1 MEIRIAAIGNV
12 DSAKSTTI
20 SCLSHDI
27 LDNGRGSARSKILKH
42 KHESDTGRTSSIT
55 QYYVKKNGKVICFT
69 DLAGHEKYLK
79 TTATGLSGCYIDYA
93 LVTIGGDRGI
103 IGMTKE
109 HLQIAV
115 ALKIPI
121 FIVITKI
128 DISPSH
134 KLERIVKRICKIM
147 SSNAAG
153 NLKCQIIK
161 EEDSIDSLNNFAEKN
176 ICPIF
181 LTSNTK
187 GTNLNNLKNFVY
199 SLKNNHIWNTN
210 SNKTVFTIDDSFKVK
225 GIGLV
230 LSGTVKEGS
239 IEIDQKYLMGPF
251 NGEFKQVT
259 IKSIHN
265 NFRENID
272 KLCISCSGCLAI
284 KMPNKK
290 DKLEKEQIKKG
301 MVLLN
306 SKQCV
311 KKFKAEILILH
322 HPTTV
327 KLNYQ
332 PVIHCGLI
340 RQSAKITRMSQR
352 YLRTGDKA
360 VLNFEFLYHPE
371 WLEKGDKIIFRE
383 GNTKGVGKIIDID
396 P

>member
-20 SCLSHDI
+20 GCLSHDI
-27 LDNGRGSARSKILKH
+27 LDNGRGYARSKILKH
-42 KHESDTGRTSSIT
+42 KHEYETGRTSSIT
-55 QYYVKKNGKVICFT
+55 QYYIKKNGKVICFT

-109 HLQIAV
+109 HLQIAL
-115 ALKIPI
+115 ALNIPI

-128 DISPSH
+128 DISPPH
-134 KLERIVKRICKIM
+134 KLERIIKNICKIM
-147 SSNAAG
+147 SSKAAG
-153 NLKCQIIK
+153 SLTCKIIK
-161 EEDSIDSLNNFAEKN
+161 EEDSIDKLNNFVSDN

-187 GTNLNNLKNFVY
+187 GTNLTNLKNFVY
-199 SLKNNHIWNTN
+199 NLKNNHIWNTN
-210 SNKTVFTIDDSFKVK
+210 SNKIVFTIEDTFKVK
-225 GIGLV
+225 GIGIV

-239 IEIDQKYLMGPF
+239 IQLDHKYLLGPF
-251 NGEFKQVT
+251 NGEFKQIIV
-259 IKSIHN
+259 KSIHN
-265 NFRENID
+265 NFREHVN
-272 KLCISCSGCLAI
+272 KLDISCSGCVAI
-284 KMPNKK
+284 KIINKK
-290 DKLEKEQIKKG
+290 DKIERGQIKKG

-306 SKQCV
+306 SKQCTQ
-311 KKFKAEILILH
+311 KFQAEIIILH
-322 HPTTV
+322 HPTTI
-327 KLNYQ
+327 KINYQ

-340 RQSAKITRMSQR
+340 RQTARITKMSKK

-360 VLNFEFLYHPE
+360 IIDFEFLYHPE

-383 GNTKGVGKIIDID
+383 GNTKGIGKISNIY
-396 P
+396 

>member
-27 LDNGRGSARSKILKH
+27 LDNGRGSARSKIIKH
-42 KHESDTGRTSSIT
+42 KHEFETGRTSSIT
-55 QYYVKKNGKVICFT
+55 QYYIKKNGRVICFT

-115 ALKIPI
+115 ALNIPI

-128 DISPSH
+128 DISPDH
-134 KLERIVKRICKIM
+134 KLEKIIKKICRIM

-153 NLKCQIIK
+153 NLKCKIIK
-161 EEDSIDSLNNFAEKN
+161 ENDSIDNLTNFAKNN

-187 GTNLNNLKNFVY
+187 GTNLTNLKNFVY
-199 SLKNNHIWNTN
+199 NLKNNHIWNTKSTKN
-210 SNKTVFTIDDSFKVK
+210 VFTIDDCFKVK

-230 LSGTVKEGS
+230 LSGTVKEGK
-239 IEIDQKYLMGPF
+239 INLEQKYLLGPF
-251 NGEFKQVT
+251 NGEFKQIIV
-259 IKSIHN
+259 KSIHN
-265 NFRENID
+265 NFREHVQ
-272 KLCISCSGCLAI
+272 KLKVGCSGCIAI
-284 KMPNKK
+284 KILSKK
-290 DKLEKEQIKKG
+290 EKIDKEQIKKG

-306 SKQCV
+306 SKECV
-311 KKFKAEILILH
+311 QKFRAEILVLH

-327 KLNYQ
+327 RLNYQ

-340 RQSAKITRMSQR
+340 RQTARISKMSKE

-360 VLNFEFLYHPE
+360 IIDFEFKYHPE
-371 WLEKGDKIIFRE
+371 WLELGDKIIFRE
-383 GNTKGVGKIIDID
+383 GNTKGVGKVSHIY
-396 P
+396 